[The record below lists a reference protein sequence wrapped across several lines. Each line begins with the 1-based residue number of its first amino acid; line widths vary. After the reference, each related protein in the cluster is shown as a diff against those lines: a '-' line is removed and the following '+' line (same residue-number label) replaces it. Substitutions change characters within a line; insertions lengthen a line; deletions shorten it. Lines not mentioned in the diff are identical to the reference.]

1 MMKKIILYGLL
12 SILFITNCKAMD
24 LIDTISLDLPCDSLQ
39 YTKFVDNK
47 GQGEMS
53 LMGLR
58 NLRPVLN
65 GILYRSGGNNN
76 FSPYNSRANDNP
88 LSFQTLI
95 NLREN
100 GFSKAYYL
108 YAKNF
113 DLFYTKE
120 MIEGLNAIGIA
131 YSSMVP
137 KNDSIAY
144 ILLNDVYESIKN
156 PNQGAVLMH
165 CWNGWHMSG
174 LISALSLIQ
183 FCDYSPSEAWEY
195 WRKCTDGNDKGYTK
209 IKERIFNFK
218 PKTEYIIS
226 KDEQLKICPCKFKSN

>member
-1 MMKKIILYGLL
+1 MKKVIFIFYFL
-12 SILFITNCKAMD
+12 SICACFANAKPIV
-24 LIDTISLDLPCDSLQ
+24 DTIGLDLPCDSSL
-39 YTKFVDNK
+39 YKKFVDNK

-53 LMGLR
+53 FMGLR

-65 GILYRSGGNNN
+65 GVLYRSGGNNN
-76 FSPYNSRANDNP
+76 FAPFNSRANDNP
-88 LSFQTLI
+88 LSFQTLV

-113 DLFYTKE
+113 DFHYSKE
-120 MIEGLNAIGIA
+120 MLEGLNSIGIA

-144 ILLNDVYESIKN
+144 ILLNEVYESIKN
-156 PNQGAVLMH
+156 PNQGAILMH

-183 FCDYSPSEAWEY
+183 FCNYSPADAWEY

-209 IKERIFNFK
+209 IKDRIFNFI
-218 PKTEYIIS
+218 PSTELAIS
-226 KDEQLKICPCKFKSN
+226 TEEQAKICPCKFESH

>member
-1 MMKKIILYGLL
+1 MKKIIISTYL
-12 SILFITNCKAMD
+12 LFIWACIVNAKP
-24 LIDTISLDLPCDSLQ
+24 LVDTINLDISCDSALF
-39 YTKFVDNK
+39 TKFVDNR

-76 FSPYNSRANDNP
+76 FAPFNSRANDNP

-113 DLFYTKE
+113 EVYYSKE
-120 MIEGLNAIGIA
+120 MIDGLNGIGIA
-131 YSSMVP
+131 YQSMVP
-137 KNDSIAY
+137 KNDSIAN
-144 ILLNDVYESIKN
+144 ILLNEVYLSIRN
-156 PNQGAVLMH
+156 PDRGAILMH

-174 LISALSLIQ
+174 LISALSLVQ
-183 FCDYSPSEAWEY
+183 FCDYSPIEAWEY
-195 WRKCTDGNDKGYTK
+195 WRYCTDGNDKGYTK
-209 IKERIFNFK
+209 IKDRILKFTPN
-218 PKTEYIIS
+218 PNLTIS
-226 KDEQLKICPCKFKSN
+226 KEEKENICPCKSNSH